1 MELSRLLGA
10 FAGQLT
16 QAKEGVIKRVLIEYE
31 GAAAPLNHRPLS
43 AAALA
48 GLLGPVMEGVN
59 MVSAP
64 VFARDHGIEVSEA
77 THDRTGDYQS
87 LVRVTVVTGEL
98 TRSVAGT
105 LIGNGK
111 PRLVEIKGIKVE
123 ADFAPHMLYVT
134 NKDKPGFIGRFGM
147 LLADAGVNI
156 ATFHLGRATEGGDA
170 ICLVSTDGDT
180 PENVLSAVRAL
191 PLVMQATTL
200 AF

>member
-1 MELSRLLGA
+1 VL
-10 FAGQLT
+10 
-16 QAKEGVIKRVLIEYE
+16 KRVLIEYE
-31 GAAAPLNHRPLS
+31 GAAAELNHRPLS

-77 THDRTGDYQS
+77 THDRPSEYQTM
-87 LVRVTVVTGEL
+87 VRITVTTEENS
-98 TRSVAGT
+98 RSVAGT

-123 ADFAPHMLYVT
+123 ADFARHMLYVT
-134 NKDKPGFIGRFGM
+134 NKDKPGFIGKFGM
-147 LLADAGVNI
+147 TLADAGVNI
-156 ATFHLGRATEGGDA
+156 ATFHLGRAAEGGDA
-170 ICLVSTDGDT
+170 ICLVSIDGDL
-180 PENVLSAVRAL
+180 PEQVLAQVKAL

-200 AF
+200 VF